1 VSESLFVTTAQ
12 LIVVGGVIF
21 FAAFLQI
28 VAGFGFSLL
37 SVPLMTLA
45 IDPKFAVIVASLTS
59 AFVTSWQAVKDRK
72 SADKVLVRRMVWAAY
87 VGMPI
92 GLLVF
97 ITVNND
103 VLRLALGIAVLIAA
117 ALLAAGFNLHHVG
130 SHLDFGAGFIS
141 GVLATSLSTNG
152 PPLVFA
158 LQARQLEPVRFRAT
172 ISTVFAICNI
182 GGLALFFA
190 SGNVTRDGLVAT
202 AVTIPA
208 LILGQLLGFPVRK
221 HVHGER
227 FRWLV
232 LVLMFVAG
240 TSAIVNAL
248 V

>member
-12 LIVVGGVIF
+12 LIVVGGAIF
-21 FAAFLQI
+21 LAAFLQI
-28 VAGFGFSLL
+28 VAGFGFALL

-45 IDPKFAVIVASLTS
+45 IDPKIAVIVSSLTS
-59 AFVTSWQAVKDRK
+59 VFVTTWQAVKDR
-72 SADKVLVRRMVWAAY
+72 SRADKVLVRRMVLAAY

-97 ITVNND
+97 ITVDSN
-103 VLRLALGIAVLIAA
+103 VLRLLLGIAVLIAA
-117 ALLAAGFNLHHVG
+117 GLLAAGFNLHNAG
-130 SHLDFGAGFIS
+130 PHLDHGAGFIS

-158 LQARQLEPVRFRAT
+158 LQARQLDPVRFRAT
-172 ISTVFAICNI
+172 ISTVFAVCNV
-182 GGLALFFA
+182 GGLTLFIV
-190 SGNVTRDGLVAT
+190 SGNVTRDGLIAT
-202 AVTIPA
+202 AVTVPA

-248 V
+248 R